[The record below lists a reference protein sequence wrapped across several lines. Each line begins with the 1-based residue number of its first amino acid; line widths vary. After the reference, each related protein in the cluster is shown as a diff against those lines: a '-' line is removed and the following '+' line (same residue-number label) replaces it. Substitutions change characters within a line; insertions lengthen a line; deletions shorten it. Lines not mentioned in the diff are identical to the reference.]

1 MSAPHDETHEMHNEV
16 ATVAR
21 AMLSAGLAVADARR
35 QRQLR
40 AARDAER
47 ALPGRPRTE
56 PAADRVTSPA
66 PERASDHASAEQPTQ
81 HAGRGGTIPD
91 PGGVSRRDIQQRADT
106 MATTP
111 GSAEHDARLRDV
123 VSAAVPAAA

>member
-1 MSAPHDETHEMHNEV
+1 MSAPHDETHEMHSEV

-47 ALPGRPRTE
+47 DAGAAHRT
-56 PAADRVTSPA
+56 RSGMRQRPA
-66 PERASDHASAEQPTQ
+66 PGARHRPGQRRAAHTTSWTRRHAPGPRRVQPTR
-81 HAGRGGTIPD
+81 HSAAGGHDGRD
-91 PGGVSRRDIQQRADT
+91 PGKC
-106 MATTP
+106 
-111 GSAEHDARLRDV
+111 
-123 VSAAVPAAA
+123 